1 MHIKKLKIKLS
12 IKILVILSLITVC
25 FFFTSNEYEK
35 LSLLDRK
42 KTSEDLRLK
51 KIKDKIN
58 HFNTKTEDIANA
70 LATWKYVT
78 SEVQHFK
85 GLQLRKAKDL
95 LDEMKT
101 KHNLNQLDIKLSK
114 PEIQKGRLKGVKVG
128 VESTTLQLKI
138 RCYSDIQIFNFLYD
152 LLIMLPGYPQT
163 IKLSINKSHD
173 LNETNLYRI
182 ARDSRFSPVLS
193 EIDIRWNDLKILA
206 NE

>member
-1 MHIKKLKIKLS
+1 MHSKKLKAKLLIKS
-12 IKILVILSLITVC
+12 IAILLLISLC
-25 FFFTSNEYEK
+25 YFFTGQKYD
-35 LSLLDRK
+35 SLHLLERK
-42 KTSEDLRLK
+42 QRSEDAKLK

-58 HFNTKTEDIANA
+58 HFNTKTEDIAHA

-78 SEVQHFK
+78 SEVKEFK
-85 GLQLRKAKDL
+85 GLQLRQAKDL
-95 LDEMKT
+95 LDEMKS

-114 PEIQKGRLKGVKVG
+114 PEIQKGQLKGVKVG
-128 VESTTLQLKI
+128 VEATTLQLKI
-138 RCYSDIQIFNFLYD
+138 RCYSDLQIYNFLYD
-152 LLIMLPGYPQT
+152 LLIRLPGYPQT
-163 IKLSINKSHD
+163 IKLTINKSHD